1 MKNATLIS
9 PPQTELKQ
17 PTAYIPLNLAYL
29 AAVLEE
35 NRIDVNIL
43 NLANVKNVEDIEF
56 PDVEYVGIT
65 CSSATY
71 NAVKQLTT
79 AIREKMS
86 SKTKIIIGGVHPSVN
101 PIEVYNEI
109 KPDIT
114 VTGEAEYLLPAIIKG
129 EVKTER
135 IMNAGIINDLN
146 SIPLPARH
154 LFDRDEVVDVSGIH
168 GQEKGIKATNLITSR
183 GCPYKC
189 SYCCRGH
196 QMFTKYRYR
205 NADNVKTEL
214 EHLIDEYEIE
224 HVRFVDDEFTLNK
237 KRILKLC
244 DTIKDLGIAFIC
256 ITRADT
262 INTELVTAMKKA
274 GCVEIHVGV
283 ETGSQRLLNV
293 MHKQIDINELL
304 KGINVIKDVGIRVKT
319 YLMYDYPTETEKD
332 RQLTLDFLR
341 KAKPDLYTL
350 SRFTA
355 LPGSELAKQGVKSES
370 DWFYPDEDET
380 WRRYKQEIEGE
391 MLWK

>member
-1 MKNATLIS
+1 MKKIILIN
-9 PPQTELKQ
+9 PEQTELKL

-35 NRIDVNIL
+35 NHIDLNIL
-43 NLANVKNVEDIEF
+43 NLANTKNVEDVEF
-56 PDVEYVGIT
+56 PNVEYVGIT

-71 NAVKQLTT
+71 KSVKRLTI
-79 AIREKMS
+79 AIREKINS
-86 SKTKIIIGGVHPSVN
+86 KIIIGGVHPSVN
-101 PIEVYNEI
+101 PIEVCNEI

-114 VTGEAEYLLPAIIKG
+114 VMGEAEYLLPAIVKG
-129 EVKTER
+129 EVKIKK

-154 LFDRDEVVDVSGIH
+154 LFSRDEVIDVTGIH
-168 GQEKGIKATNLITSR
+168 GQEKGTKATNLITSR

-205 NADNVKTEL
+205 KANDVKTEL
-214 EHLIDEYEIE
+214 KYLINEYGIE

-244 DTIKDLGIAFIC
+244 AAIKDLEITFIC

-262 INTELVTAMKKA
+262 INTELTTAMKEA

-283 ETGSQRLLNV
+283 ETGSQRLLNL
-293 MHKQIDINELL
+293 MHKQINIDELL
-304 KGINVIKDVGIRVKT
+304 KGINTIKNADIRVKT
-319 YLMYDYPTETEKD
+319 YLMYDYPTETEED

-355 LPGSELAKQGVKSES
+355 LPGSELIDEQGIKSKG
-370 DWFYPDEDET
+370 DWFYPDNDEK
-380 WRRYKQEIEGE
+380 WERYKHRIEE
-391 MLWK
+391 VIKN